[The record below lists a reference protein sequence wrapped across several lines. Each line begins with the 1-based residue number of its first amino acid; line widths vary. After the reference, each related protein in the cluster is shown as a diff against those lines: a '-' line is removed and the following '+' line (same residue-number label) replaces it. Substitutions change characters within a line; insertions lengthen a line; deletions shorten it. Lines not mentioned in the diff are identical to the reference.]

1 MVTIPNQSSVAKAY
15 QEFDE
20 NGRMKPSSYY
30 ERLVDVMEELYKFT
44 LLVRNRSGYLTSR
57 YSERK
62 EAFPELA
69 TTLATTLAAA
79 AMSHEGSQDET
90 KDELE

>member
-1 MVTIPNQSSVAKAY
+1 
-15 QEFDE
+15 
-20 NGRMKPSSYY
+20 MKPSSYY

-44 LLVRNRSGYLTSR
+44 LLVRDRSDYLTSR

-69 TTLATTLAAA
+69 TTLAAA
-79 AMSHEGSQDET
+79 AMSHEARRDET
-90 KDELE
+90 KDDLE